1 MPWVERAQE
10 YSTVRPLVFLSFGN
24 ARLIPAR
31 NRKTYRHTKKKR
43 TVGLNRECWKRA
55 RVYESTT
62 IRKPFLSSTQ
72 RRQVT
77 IIWYAIHGER
87 ENKWLFYFGY
97 SYRILVF
104 RLRGANNLSHWRTVA
119 ICFYAIF
126 SVCVFALYIHKYSVF
141 EWKSV
146 IWCVSVLFSAVIQC
160 WVCMERQLCHL

>member
-24 ARLIPAR
+24 AWLIPAR

-87 ENKWLFYFGY
+87 ERINDYSILDIHTGFWFFGCVELTTWATGERVQFAFMQY
-97 SYRILVF
+97 L
-104 RLRGANNLSHWRTVA
+104 
-119 ICFYAIF
+119 
-126 SVCVFALYIHKYSVF
+126 VCVCLLCIYTNIAYLS
-141 EWKSV
+141 
-146 IWCVSVLFSAVIQC
+146 
-160 WVCMERQLCHL
+160 ERQ